1 MDENKTE
8 NSSTNETSKEIEKQ
22 KEHEDNGEEEIIN
35 TLKNINNNS
44 EDLLSLVNNL
54 IHFCYKLNSL
64 KNIGVML
71 TNEILDYLKKFTDK
85 GNIKINLILGK
96 IYMHIISNESLFTDY
111 LMDINESKVNIL
123 IRLIE
128 ECISLIEKI
137 NGFVF
142 DPDLFK
148 FKTKTLSLIK
158 CIYLNRK
165 NEINNEIINKKLE
178 DLLYNIPGQ
187 FFSET
192 YNELNK
198 EKDYFNILKSLDSE
212 KLNNFEDRFA
222 QINNYYEQLEAFQTF
237 VLFNSGVVTYAQ
249 VAGEQNP
256 DITEEEEK
264 KDVDETTKNQFYE
277 EYGILL
283 LKFCKYHHY
292 VFLNKEKKDEEN
304 KEKKNDEENEENIRV
319 VFLLDKIKNEE
330 VEKAEN
336 ENKGENKIQEEKNV
350 NESEQTISPKNNKKI
365 ENLLDDKLF
374 ISVTE
379 SNEYNDCIKKEIN
392 NYLNVTKEFEN
403 SPQIKAIRD
412 QMTYYLNILGVESYV
427 PLYLKNFSKITISDN
442 FTPSFLVNVPAG
454 KTTEL
459 YLETKLNETMLVF
472 VEFSMEDKSKD
483 INFEVNKYEIDTN
496 SFKSIFKEE
505 KIEDPF
511 KFFILCNGYS
521 LYQIRFD
528 NYYSWF
534 TSKDINYRIS
544 LLKLIDRP
552 KKDLNKAHN
561 EEEKKKEIEEE
572 KKDDSKEDIKE
583 DIKEEKHLEENKNEE
598 KHSEEDKNEEKH
610 EEENEE
616 KENEKEKEKEKEN
629 EKEEEKKKGKEKEK
643 EKGKEEEKEKESDKK
658 EDNNDNNKEE
668 EGDDKFYCYFNGKNS
683 SFNSSDINKR
693 IEEFEK
699 KEENKE
705 IINIPVIFYLNHL
718 RIVSIKKGENGEEV
732 IFNEKVEDDK
742 IIPKHSFDYQII
754 KYLKKSL
761 NLKKPKDAEK
771 KRIIIS
777 MFSQNRELSSLSNEI
792 EDKIK
797 ALNIST
803 INNSI
808 NDNEYV
814 NYLEKIG
821 FYPSEIIEGY
831 KVEYKLYDLCE
842 QSLIYYLYLSNIK
855 NIQNKKSILFIQFDK
870 LVVNASVFNEGAIFS
885 KLKGKKEKDVNW
897 KSSYFNNINI
907 NDTNSI
913 LDFLENAND
922 TFEGIDLVLNYVDS
936 DDENKNNKLKELFDA
951 IKKHCQEKINPP
963 VNVHIYNQNEITNNV
978 FKYINCFYD
987 N

>member
-1 MDENKTE
+1 MNEIKKENSNTNEASNEIENKTE
-8 NSSTNETSKEIEKQ
+8 
-22 KEHEDNGEEEIIN
+22 KEHNGEEEIIN
-35 TLKNINNNS
+35 ILKNINNNS
-44 EDLLSLVNNL
+44 QDLLSLVNNL

-64 KNIGVML
+64 KNVEVML
-71 TNEILDYLKKFTDK
+71 TNEILDILKKLTDK
-85 GNIKINLILGK
+85 GNIKINLILSK
-96 IYMHIISNESLFTDY
+96 IYMHIISDESLFTNY
-111 LMDINESKVNIL
+111 LMEINESKVNIL
-123 IRLIE
+123 IRIIE

-165 NEINNEIINKKLE
+165 KEINNEIINKKLE

-198 EKDYFNILKSLDSE
+198 EKDYFTILKSLDSE
-212 KLNNFEDRFA
+212 KLNNFEDKFA
-222 QINNYYEQLEAFQTF
+222 QINNYYEQLEAFRTF
-237 VLFNSGVVTYAQ
+237 VLCNSGMVTYAQ

-256 DITEEEEK
+256 EVTDEEEK
-264 KDVDETTKNQFYE
+264 KDVDDTTKNQFYE

-304 KEKKNDEENEENIRV
+304 KEKKNDEENEENTRV

-330 VEKAEN
+330 GDN
-336 ENKGENKIQEEKNV
+336 ENKEENKIKEEKNE
-350 NESEQTISPKNNKKI
+350 NESEQPVSPKNNKKI

-374 ISVTE
+374 VSVTE
-379 SNEYNDCIKKEIN
+379 SNEYNECIKKEIN
-392 NYLNVTKEFEN
+392 NYLNITKEYEN
-403 SPQIKAIRD
+403 TPQIKAIRD

-454 KTTEL
+454 KITEL

-496 SFKSIFKEE
+496 TFKPIFKEE

-521 LYQIRFD
+521 LYQIKFD

-552 KKDLNKAHN
+552 KKELNKAQN
-561 EEEKKKEIEEE
+561 EDKKLDEKEETKI
-572 KKDDSKEDIKE
+572 E
-583 DIKEEKHLEENKNEE
+583 DIKEEKHPEEDKNEENNEE
-598 KHSEEDKNEEKH
+598 KHSEEEKKEGKKIDEKEDKKEEK
-610 EEENEE
+610 
-616 KENEKEKEKEKEN
+616 
-629 EKEEEKKKGKEKEK
+629 KEEEKND
-643 EKGKEEEKEKESDKK
+643 DKDK
-658 EDNNDNNKEE
+658 DKDSDNNKEE
-668 EGDDKFYCYFNGKNS
+668 SDGKFYCYFNGKNTC
-683 SFNSSDINKR
+683 FNISDINKK
-693 IEEFEK
+693 IEELEK
-699 KEENKE
+699 KEENEE

-718 RIVSIKKGENGEEV
+718 RIVSIKKGENGDEV
-732 IFNEKVEDDK
+732 IFNEKMEDDK
-742 IIPKHSFDYQII
+742 ILPKHSFDYQII

-761 NLKKPKDAEK
+761 KLKKPKDAEK

-777 MFSQNRELSSLSNEI
+777 IFSQNRELSSLSTEI

-797 ALNIST
+797 ALNVST

-808 NDNEYV
+808 NDTEYV

-842 QSLIYYLYLSNIK
+842 QSLVYYLYLSNIK

-907 NDTNSI
+907 SDVNSI

-922 TFEGIDLVLNYVDS
+922 TFEGIDLVLNYVDN
-936 DDENKNNKLKELFDA
+936 DDENKQNKLKELFNT

-963 VNVHIYNQNEITNNV
+963 VQVHIYNQNEIANNV

-987 N
+987 Y

>member
-8 NSSTNETSKEIEKQ
+8 NSNTNETNKEIEKQ

-54 IHFCYKLNSL
+54 IHFCYKLNSI

-237 VLFNSGVVTYAQ
+237 VLCNSGVVTYAQ

-256 DITEEEEK
+256 DVTEEEEK

-330 VEKAEN
+330 VEKTDN
-336 ENKGENKIQEEKNV
+336 ENKGENRIQEEKNV

-374 ISVTE
+374 VSVTE

-552 KKDLNKAHN
+552 KKDLNKANN
-561 EEEKKKEIEEE
+561 EEEKNKEKEEE

-583 DIKEEKHLEENKNEE
+583 EIKEEKHLEENKNEE
-598 KHSEEDKNEEKH
+598 KL
-610 EEENEE
+610 EEENE
-616 KENEKEKEKEKEN
+616 EKEKEN
-629 EKEEEKKKGKEKEK
+629 EKEE
-643 EKGKEEEKEKESDKK
+643 
-658 EDNNDNNKEE
+658 
-668 EGDDKFYCYFNGKNS
+668 
-683 SFNSSDINKR
+683 
-693 IEEFEK
+693 
-699 KEENKE
+699 
-705 IINIPVIFYLNHL
+705 
-718 RIVSIKKGENGEEV
+718 
-732 IFNEKVEDDK
+732 
-742 IIPKHSFDYQII
+742 
-754 KYLKKSL
+754 
-761 NLKKPKDAEK
+761 
-771 KRIIIS
+771 
-777 MFSQNRELSSLSNEI
+777 
-792 EDKIK
+792 
-797 ALNIST
+797 
-803 INNSI
+803 
-808 NDNEYV
+808 
-814 NYLEKIG
+814 
-821 FYPSEIIEGY
+821 
-831 KVEYKLYDLCE
+831 
-842 QSLIYYLYLSNIK
+842 
-855 NIQNKKSILFIQFDK
+855 
-870 LVVNASVFNEGAIFS
+870 
-885 KLKGKKEKDVNW
+885 
-897 KSSYFNNINI
+897 
-907 NDTNSI
+907 
-913 LDFLENAND
+913 
-922 TFEGIDLVLNYVDS
+922 
-936 DDENKNNKLKELFDA
+936 
-951 IKKHCQEKINPP
+951 
-963 VNVHIYNQNEITNNV
+963 
-978 FKYINCFYD
+978 
-987 N
+987 